1 MAAQLALHDRL
12 RMPTPEEIERS
23 RRHGRDLLHLLAGLT
38 CGLAIALVLSRL
50 GRSGEDADLERFR
63 QVREFV
69 RSNYARDVA
78 SRELVERSLHGMVES
93 LDPYSRF
100 YDHEQV
106 AALERETTGKYTGIG
121 VVFVQPATRGQVLF
135 VLPNSPAQRAGLH
148 PGDTIV
154 EVGGRAVSA
163 MAAGELRAMLG
174 DPDRGD
180 VALKLRSRAGVERET
195 SIGKDSVVDPT
206 VRHEHM
212 IDAERGIGY
221 LAITAFSQETVEEFD
236 HAVERLRSKGLRAL
250 VIDVR
255 GNLGGVL
262 RAAVKIANRFV
273 AHGLI
278 VSHEGR
284 GDPVRYEAE
293 PAEAHYLGLPLTV
306 LVDGSSASASEVFAA
321 AVQEYRVAA
330 IVGSPTYG
338 KGMVQQVQSFGD
350 DMVVKLITSY
360 YFTPSHRNIERTL
373 SHAWDKGLVP
383 DLELDLADSEVDA
396 IHAHLATY
404 SAPASCIDEIE
415 AWQREEHRSLL
426 PQPPPDA
433 QLDAALA
440 LFRGERPGAY
450 VAQAVK

>member
-1 MAAQLALHDRL
+1 
-12 RMPTPEEIERS
+12 MPTPEEIDRS
-23 RRHGRDLLHLLAGLT
+23 RRHGRDLLHLLVGLS
-38 CGLAIALVLSRL
+38 CGLALALVPSRF
-50 GRSGEDADLERFR
+50 RRPGEDADLERFR
-63 QVREFV
+63 QVHDFV

-78 SRELVERSLHGMVES
+78 SRDLVERSLHGMVES
-93 LDPYSRF
+93 LDPYSHF

-106 AALERETTGKYTGIG
+106 AELERETSGKYTGIG
-121 VVFVQPATRGQVLF
+121 VVFVQPATRGQVLL
-135 VLPNSPAQRAGLH
+135 VLPNSPAERAGLR

-154 EVGGRAVSA
+154 AVAGRAVSA
-163 MAAGELRAMLG
+163 MAEGELRALLG

-180 VALKLRSRAGVERET
+180 VELRLRSRAGVERET
-195 SIGKDSVVDPT
+195 AIGKDSVVHPT
-206 VRHEHM
+206 VRHEQ
-212 IDAERGIGY
+212 ILDPERGIGY
-221 LAITAFSQETVEEFD
+221 LAITAFSQETVDEFD
-236 HAVERLRSKGLRAL
+236 HAVERLRAKGMRAL

-262 RAAVKIANRFV
+262 RASVKIANRFV

-284 GDPVRYEAE
+284 GEPVRYEAD
-293 PAEAHYLGLPLTV
+293 AKEARYLGMPLTV

-330 IVGSPTYG
+330 IVGSPTFG

-360 YFTPSHRNIERTL
+360 YFTPSHRNIERTVA
-373 SHAWDKGLVP
+373 HAWDKGLVP
-383 DLELDLADSEVDA
+383 DLEIDLDPAEVKA
-396 IHAHLATY
+396 IHAHLESY
-404 SAPASCIDEIE
+404 SAPSNCVAEIE
-415 AWQREEHRSLL
+415 AWEREEHRSLF
-426 PQPPPDA
+426 PAPPPDP

-440 LFRGERPGAY
+440 LFRGQRPGAY